1 MAAGTRSTKIVATLG
16 PSSDSP
22 AMVRQLLHAGVDVF
36 RLNASYGTT
45 GEHAV
50 RIRTVR
56 DVARELGKHTGILLD
71 LQGPK
76 IRLGRFEGGQATLA
90 TGARFTITT
99 LPILGTVEAAS
110 TTYENLARD
119 VRPGDRVLLAD
130 GAVELQV
137 LQTDDVSVVCEV
149 VSGGTIGDSRGI
161 NLPGVRVSAPALT
174 EKDIGD
180 LEFGIGQGVDF
191 VALSFVRTA
200 EDVRQLR
207 QHLDRLNARLP
218 VIAKIEKPEAWN
230 HFEEIL
236 EVSGGVMVARGDLG
250 VETALEKVPTMQ
262 KSLIEGARRQ
272 GRMAITA
279 TQMLESM
286 IEHPTP
292 TRAEVSD
299 VANAVYDGTDALM
312 LSAETARG
320 KYPVESVRTMA
331 TIAVEAESNI
341 RKRGFSVPP
350 GGFDRDHA
358 RIVAEAAYHAARS
371 ADVTALVVFTASGF
385 SAKLIARYRPPVP
398 IYAFTSDEAV
408 ARQLA
413 LVYGVIPLLAPN
425 VQSTD
430 EMLRVTEH
438 VLIETG
444 RLRLNDDVVFVAGQP
459 VGMAGTTNLIK
470 LHSLGAPQ
478 RVGEERRPEDLIA
491 GVS

>member
-1 MAAGTRSTKIVATLG
+1 MAADARATKIVATLG

-22 AMVRQLLHAGVDVF
+22 ATIRQLLLAGVDVF
-36 RLNASYGTT
+36 RLNASYGTRD
-45 GEHAV
+45 EHAT

-56 DVARELGKHTGILLD
+56 GLSSELRKHTGILLD

-76 IRLGRFEGGQATLA
+76 IRLGRFESGQATLA
-90 TGARFTITT
+90 VGTRFTITT
-99 LPILGTVEAAS
+99 LPVLGTAEMAS
-110 TTYENLARD
+110 TTYQNLARD
-119 VRPGDRVLLAD
+119 VCPGDRVLLAD
-130 GAVELQV
+130 GGVELRV
-137 LQTDDVSVVCEV
+137 LETDDASVLCEV
-149 VSGGTIGDSRGI
+149 VSGGTIGNSRGI

-191 VALSFVRTA
+191 VALSFVRTG
-200 EDVRQLR
+200 EDVCQLR
-207 QHLDRLNARLP
+207 QHLQRHNARLP
-218 VIAKIEKPEAWN
+218 VVSKIEKPEAWT

-236 EVSGGVMVARGDLG
+236 DVSDGVMVARGDLG
-250 VETALEKVPTMQ
+250 VETALEKVPAMQ
-262 KSLIEGARRQ
+262 KSIIEKARRR
-272 GRMAITA
+272 GRFVITA

-299 VANAVYDGTDALM
+299 VANAIYDGTDALM

-320 KYPVESVRTMA
+320 KYPVESVRLMTA
-331 TIAVEAESNI
+331 IAVETESNI
-341 RKRGFSVPP
+341 RVLGFTALPESS
-350 GGFDRDHA
+350 DRDHA

-398 IYAFTSDEAV
+398 IYAFTPDEAV
-408 ARQLA
+408 ARRLA

-430 EMLRVTEH
+430 EMLRVMEH
-438 VLIETG
+438 ALIETG

-459 VGMAGTTNLIK
+459 VGVAGTTNLIK

-478 RVGEERRPEDLIA
+478 QAREEKRTEDLIA
-491 GVS
+491 AAS